1 MDPAQA
7 TRDKPATAVPTRIRI
22 AVLLPCHNEEASIA
36 KVVGDFRAALPQAE
50 VYVFDNNSTDRTAL
64 FAARAGATVRK
75 EPWQGKGNVVRRM
88 FSDIESDVYVMADGD
103 ATYDANAAPEM
114 IDMLLRDHLDMVSG
128 VRVSDQA
135 AAYRAG
141 HRFGNILLTAIVR
154 FLFGN
159 KFTDMLTG
167 YRVFSRRFV
176 KSFPALSRGFEIET
190 ELSVHALELRM
201 PVAELATTY
210 GGRSGN
216 SASKLNTWG
225 DGFRILR
232 TIGRLLRAERPL
244 LFYGS
249 IAVLLAVLAV
259 GLAWPLFV
267 TFAQTGTV
275 PRFPTAV
282 LATGLMILACLSIAC
297 GLILETVTRGR
308 QELRRMF
315 YLNIPALRSRR
326 RDERAR
332 SFHA

>member
-1 MDPAQA
+1 MTA
-7 TRDKPATAVPTRIRI
+7 TRDSIHEPATEIPASLRIS
-22 AVLLPCHNEEASIA
+22 VLLPCHNEEASIA
-36 KVVGDFRAALPQAE
+36 KVISDFRTALPEAE
-50 VYVFDNNSTDRTAL
+50 IYVFDNNSTDRTAVI
-64 FAARAGATVRK
+64 AAKSGARVRK

-103 ATYDANAAPEM
+103 DTYDASVSPEL
-114 IDMLLRDHLDMVSG
+114 IDLLLRDNLDMVSG
-128 VRVSDQA
+128 ARESDQR

-141 HRFGNILLTAIVR
+141 HRFGNVLLTSIVR

-159 KFTDMLTG
+159 KFSDMLTG

-190 ELSVHALELRM
+190 ELTVHALELRM
-201 PVAELATTY
+201 PVAEITTRY
-210 GGRSGN
+210 GGRPEN
-216 SASKLNTWG
+216 SSSKLNTWR

-244 LFYGS
+244 LFYGG
-249 IAVLLAVLAV
+249 IGLLLAAV
-259 GLAWPLFV
+259 AIVLAWPVFV

-275 PRFPTAV
+275 PRFPTAI
-282 LATGLMILACLSIAC
+282 LATGLMILASLSVAC

-315 YLNIPALRSRR
+315 YLNVPALRSRR
-326 RDERAR
+326 RDERTN
-332 SFHA
+332 SLHA